1 MPSATVPWDESDRP
15 SAPAESRQATRY
27 TQAGRQASAALVHA
41 HDVLREELNKLRNL
55 IIELRNGELPVG
67 QARSALRE
75 MAMRQINWSTG
86 AYCETYC
93 WRLTRHHTG
102 EDDSVFPHL
111 RAREP
116 ALGPVLDRLSEEH
129 AAIHGVLDAVD
140 QALVGIVGGETRP
153 SHLQEIVDLLGE
165 ALLSHLTYEERELI
179 GPLNR
184 HGFY

>member
-1 MPSATVPWDESDRP
+1 MPSATLPWDDSDRP
-15 SAPAESRQATRY
+15 SAPTESRQTSRY
-27 TQAGRQASAALVHA
+27 TQAGRLASAALVHA
-41 HDVLREELNKLRNL
+41 HDVLREELDTLRNL
-55 IIELRNGELPVG
+55 IIELRNGELAVD

-75 MAMRQINWSTG
+75 MTMRQANWTTG

-93 WRLTRHHTG
+93 WRLTRHHTQ

-111 RAREP
+111 RAHEP

-129 AAIHGVLDAVD
+129 TTIHGVLDAVD
-140 QALVGIVGGETRP
+140 RALVGLVAGATSTSR
-153 SHLQEIVDLLGE
+153 LQEIVDLLSE

-179 GPLNR
+179 DPLSR